1 MSSGKLDKRI
11 FGIETEFGVTCTFQ
25 GQRRL
30 TPDEVAR
37 YLFKRVVSW
46 GRSSNVFLTNGAR
59 LYLDVGSHPE
69 YATAEC
75 DDFHDLIVQD
85 KAGERILE
93 ELILDAQDRLA
104 EEGIEG
110 EIYLFKNNT
119 DSGGNSY
126 GCHENFLIKRRQ
138 DYLEQIEALLPF
150 LITRQLICGAGK
162 VLTTPR
168 GTIYSLS
175 QRADHMWEGVSSA
188 TTRSRPIINTRD
200 EPHADSEAY
209 RRLHVIVG
217 DSNMSEMTSLLK
229 VVSMD
234 FVLRL
239 LETGNL
245 TRDFTLENPIRAIRD
260 VSHDISGLALVTLN
274 SGSTMSALDMQWAY
288 LEMAKNYAASGDMN
302 LTPEHKIALELWER
316 TLVAI
321 QTQNHALISQ
331 DIDWAIKKHLLESY
345 QEKHNLDLLSPRI
358 AQLDLMYH
366 DITQNRGLFYLLQ
379 KNARVNRVTTDSE
392 IVAAQTVPP
401 QTTRAK
407 LRGDFIAAAQN
418 AGKDI
423 SVDWVHLKMND
434 QTQRT
439 VLCKDPFASVD
450 ERVERLIES
459 MLDPVK

>member
-1 MSSGKLDKRI
+1 MAGQFRRI
-11 FGIETEFGVTCTFQ
+11 YGIETEFGVTCTFE

-37 YLFKRVVSW
+37 YLFKRVVAW
-46 GRSSNVFLTNGAR
+46 GRSSNVFLTNGSR

-75 DDFHDLIVQD
+75 DDLRELVIHDR
-85 KAGERILE
+85 AGERIVE
-93 ELILDAQDRLA
+93 DLIGDAQARLS
-104 EEGIEG
+104 EEGISG

-119 DSGGNSY
+119 DSSGNSY
-126 GCHENFLIKRRQ
+126 GCHENYLVKRRA
-138 DYLEQIEALLPF
+138 DYLTQIEALLPF
-150 LITRQLICGAGK
+150 LISRQLISGAGK
-162 VLTTPR
+162 VLETPR

-217 DSNMSEMTSLLK
+217 DSNMSEMTTMLK
-229 VVSMD
+229 VASME
-234 FVLRL
+234 FVLRM
-239 LETGNL
+239 LETGFLNK
-245 TRDFTLENPIRAIRD
+245 DFTLDNPIRAIRD
-260 VSHDISGLALVTLN
+260 VSHDITGRGLITLASGQSL
-274 SGSTMSALDMQWAY
+274 SALELQSEY
-288 LEMAKNYAASGDMN
+288 LRLAKEFSNDHD
-302 LTPEHKIALELWER
+302 LTELEVKALELWER
-316 TLVAI
+316 TLSAI
-321 QTQNHALISQ
+321 ETGDHTLINK
-331 DIDWAIKKHLLESY
+331 DIDWAIKKNLLDSY
-345 QEKHNLDLLSPRI
+345 MEKNGLELDSPRV

-366 DITQNRGLFYLLQ
+366 DITQSRGLFYLLER
-379 KNARVNRVTTDSE
+379 KGMANRISTEEEVLNAKT
-392 IVAAQTVPP
+392 IPP

-407 LRGDFIAAAQN
+407 LRGDFISAAQDK
-418 AGKDI
+418 GKDI

-450 ERVERLIES
+450 DRVQRLIEA
-459 MLDPVK
+459 M